1 VTKRA
6 RGEKGR
12 GRDPLAAPRSPD
24 ERAQPIAPG
33 RRERPTFHEATRAW
47 LAETFEAPT
56 EAQAR
61 AWPAILLGESTLLL
75 APTGSGKTLAAF
87 LAAIDRALFAEGA
100 SEDARGRKVLYLSP
114 LKALA
119 VDVER
124 NLRAP
129 LAGIERCA
137 RRLGVTT
144 RPLDVAIRTG
154 DTEAKERVRQAK
166 HAPDI
171 LITTP
176 ESLFLV
182 LTSNAREALV
192 DVDTV
197 IVDEIHAVLP
207 SKRGA
212 HLFLSLERLEALRRE
227 RRPDAPPLQRVGLSA
242 TQRPL
247 EEVARL
253 LGGGTIDGE
262 GRFVP
267 RPVTVLDARAPKPI
281 ELVVEV
287 PVDDMSQLGTRT
299 EGPEATSVTR
309 SIWPSIHPRL
319 VELVRAH
326 RSTMI
331 FVNSRRL
338 AERLAA
344 DLNETAGEELALAHH
359 GSLARE
365 QRVIIEDRLKKGTL
379 PAIVATSSLELG
391 LDLGAVDLVIQIEA
405 PPSVSS
411 GLQRIGRASHHVGGT
426 SRGIVFPKHRA
437 DLLASAALV
446 PRMLGGQVE
455 KTAYPRKPLDVLAQQ
470 LVAMV
475 AVDELTV
482 DEAFRRVRSAAPFAE
497 LTRTIFE
504 DVLDMLSGRYPSD
517 AFAELRPRITWDRHA
532 GTLRP
537 RESAKRLAILNAGV
551 IPDRGLYGVYLA
563 ESAAGSRPGTKSR
576 APSRRLGELDEE
588 MVFEAREGEVFL
600 LGATSWRIAEIT
612 RDQVLVTP
620 APGEPGKMPFWHG
633 DRVGRSA
640 EAGEIV
646 GKLVRDL
653 ARRKD
658 EQNVEVLVRDHALD
672 ARAAQNLVRYVR
684 DQQEAAETLPTDKTI
699 VIERFQDELGDY
711 RLCILSPWGARVH
724 APLAT
729 ALASRA
735 QSELGVETE
744 ALWTDDGIVLRF
756 PETDVPPD
764 VVALFP
770 SSDEV
775 EGLLVAGVSS
785 TALFAARFRECAGRA
800 LLLPRKTAAKRQ
812 PLWAQRKRAA
822 DLLSVASRFP
832 SFPIVL
838 ETYREVLEDVFDL
851 GALRELLGR
860 IEKRTIELVLVDSD
874 RPSPFAASV
883 LFSYVANFMYDADAP
898 LAERRAQA
906 LSIDY
911 ARLRELLGDVDLSE
925 ILGLD
930 AILAVEERLQGF
942 GARLEHAD
950 AIHDLLLLLG
960 DLSESELAAR
970 ARREDETL
978 EAAQLRLAPFVAAL
992 RSARRVITLRLAGEE
1007 RLVAVEDA
1015 SRFRDAV
1022 GCALPVGLPGA
1033 FLEPAAEPL
1042 VDLVARYARTHGPF
1056 YASQIAARLGLST
1069 DAVALALDVL
1079 EQRGRIVRGAFLP
1092 EDRRLVGEA
1101 AGHGSAT
1108 GERCDAD
1115 VLKQIKRRSL
1125 AALRKEIEPVSH
1137 EALARFLP
1145 RWHGIGDES
1154 RRVRGPG
1161 ALPAAIERLE
1171 GAPIPFEALLRDVL
1185 PARVEGFR
1193 PSDLDVLVASG
1204 ELVWRGIDPSGGGK
1218 IALFFVD
1225 RYAMLA
1231 PPQAPAEGEL
1241 ETRLL
1246 ALFES
1251 RGALFFHD
1259 MTRALAGVF
1268 VPDLVEALWSLVWKG
1283 LVTNDTLVPLRA
1295 RLAPE
1300 AVSRRR
1306 ARAAIT
1312 RTRTTPG
1319 TEGRWSLLPPIDAN
1333 ATDRRAT
1340 LVRTVLDRHGVLS
1353 RESTS
1358 IELDEA
1364 SFGRCYEVLRGLED
1378 AGRIRRG
1385 WFVEGLG
1392 ATQFAARGAD
1402 EMLRAAREPAGG
1414 QADAGPSALV
1424 LAACDPAQPYGAAL
1438 PWPPREGARPQRA
1451 NGAQVILLEGA
1462 VVGWLGRTEQS
1473 LLTFLPTAEP
1483 ARGRVIDALA
1493 DALAGL
1499 VRSGA
1504 RRSILLAS
1512 IDGESA
1518 MRSPLTEALLAR
1530 GFRHGLRGLLLRAG
1544 DAPRGAGTRPSTV
1557 LRSRPLAPAASAAG
1571 EADDWEDELFDEP
1584 DASS

>member
-1 VTKRA
+1 MTKREPST
-6 RGEKGR
+6 R
-12 GRDPLAAPRSPD
+12 RDRPPT
-24 ERAQPIAPG
+24 EREQSASVAG
-33 RRERPTFHEATRAW
+33 FSEATRAW

-56 EAQAR
+56 EAQVR
-61 AWPAILLGESTLLL
+61 AWPAIHRGESTLLL

-87 LAAIDRALFAEGA
+87 LVAIDRALFAQRA
-100 SEDARGRKVLYLSP
+100 TDARGHKVLYVSP

-137 RRLGVTT
+137 KRLRAADPTLPEP
-144 RPLDVAIRTG
+144 RLLDVAIRTG
-154 DTEAKERVRQAK
+154 DTDAKERQRQAK
-166 HAPDI
+166 KAPDI

-176 ESLFLV
+176 ESLFLI

-207 SKRGA
+207 SKRGS

-227 RRPDAPPLQRVGLSA
+227 RRPDAPALQRVGLSA

-247 EEVARL
+247 DEVARL
-253 LGGGTIDGE
+253 LGGGVIDAE
-262 GRFVP
+262 GRFAP
-267 RPVTVLDARAPKPI
+267 RAVTVLDARAPKPLEI
-281 ELVVEV
+281 TVEV
-287 PVDDMSQLGTRT
+287 PVEDMSELGTRT
-299 EGPEATSVTR
+299 EGPEATSVTK

-344 DLNETAGEELALAHH
+344 DLNETAGEEIALAHH

-365 QRVIIEDRLKKGTL
+365 QRVIIEDRLKKGLL

-426 SRGIVFPKHRA
+426 SRGVLFPKHRA
-437 DLLASAALV
+437 DLLASAAFV
-446 PRMLGGQVE
+446 PRMQKGEVE
-455 KTAYPRKPLDVLAQQ
+455 KTAYPRNALDVLAQQ
-470 LVAMV
+470 LVAMI

-482 DEAFRRVRSAAPFAE
+482 DEAYGRVRGAAPYAE
-497 LTRTIFE
+497 LSRALFE

-517 AFAELRPRITWDRHA
+517 AFAELRPRITWDRLA
-532 GTLRP
+532 GTLRS
-537 RESAKRLAILNAGV
+537 REGAKRLAILNAGV
-551 IPDRGLYGVYLA
+551 IPDRGLYGVFLA
-563 ESAAGSRPGTKSR
+563 ESAAPSTTASTKAR

-600 LGATSWRIAEIT
+600 LGATSWRIVEIT
-612 RDQVLVTP
+612 RDQVLVAP

-640 EAGEIV
+640 EAGEAV
-646 GKLVRDL
+646 GKLVREL
-653 ARRKD
+653 ARRGD
-658 EQNVEVLVRDHALD
+658 EQNVAALVRDHALD
-672 ARAAQNLVRYVR
+672 GRAAQNLVRYVR
-684 DQQEAAETLPTDKTI
+684 DQHEAIEALPTDKTL
-699 VIERFQDELGDY
+699 VVERFQDELGDY

-729 ALASRA
+729 AISSRA
-735 QSELGVETE
+735 RDELGVETE

-764 VVALFP
+764 VLQLLPTA
-770 SSDEV
+770 DEV
-775 EGLLVAGVSS
+775 EGLLVAGVSA

-800 LLLPRKTAAKRQ
+800 LLLPKKTVAKRQ

-822 DLLSVASRFP
+822 ARLSVASRFP

-851 GALRELLGR
+851 ASLRELLSK
-860 IEKRTIELVLVDSD
+860 IEKRTIEVRLVDSD

-925 ILGLD
+925 VLGLD

-960 DLSESELAAR
+960 DLRVDELAAR

-978 EAAQLRLAPFVAAL
+978 EDARARLAPHLDAL
-992 RSARRVITLRLAGEE
+992 RGARRVVVLRIAAEE
-1007 RLVAVEDA
+1007 RLVAIEDA
-1015 SRFRDAV
+1015 SRLRDAV
-1022 GCALPVGLPGA
+1022 GCSLPLGLPA
-1033 FLEPAAEPL
+1033 VFLEPAAEPML
-1042 VDLVARYARTHGPF
+1042 DLVGRYARTHGPF
-1056 YASQIAARLGLST
+1056 YASSIARRFGLAT
-1069 DAVALALDVL
+1069 DTVIGALEVL
-1079 EQRGRIVRGAFLP
+1079 EQRGRLVRGSFLP
-1092 EDRRLVGEA
+1092 EDRRLVGDAA
-1101 AGHGSAT
+1101 AG

-1145 RWHGIGDES
+1145 RWHGIGDDA
-1154 RRVRGPG
+1154 RKVRGPS
-1161 ALPAAIERLE
+1161 ALALAVERLE
-1171 GAPIPFEALLRDVL
+1171 SAPLPLEALLRDVL

-1193 PSDLDVLVASG
+1193 ASDLDVLVASG
-1204 ELVWRGIDPSGGGK
+1204 ELVWRGLDAAGGGR
-1218 IALFFVD
+1218 IALYFVD
-1225 RYAMLA
+1225 RYALL
-1231 PPQAPAEGEL
+1231 APAEGSAETEL
-1241 ETRLL
+1241 EQRLL
-1246 ALFES
+1246 TLFRE

-1259 MTRALAGVF
+1259 MTRSLGTVF
-1268 VPDLVEALWSLVWKG
+1268 GPDLVEALWSLVWKG

-1300 AVSRRR
+1300 AASKRR
-1306 ARAAIT
+1306 ARHAMP
-1312 RTRTTPG
+1312 RTRAIPG
-1319 TEGRWSLLPPIDAN
+1319 TEGRWSLLPPVDA
-1333 ATDRRAT
+1333 APTDRRAA
-1340 LVRTVLDRHGVLS
+1340 LVRTVLERHGVLT
-1353 RESTS
+1353 RESTG
-1358 IELDEA
+1358 IEHEDA
-1364 SFGRCYEVLRGLED
+1364 SFGRAYEVLRNLED

-1402 EMLRAAREPAGG
+1402 EMLRAAREPS
-1414 QADAGPSALV
+1414 DDPSTLV
-1424 LAACDPAQPYGAAL
+1424 LAATDPAQPYGAAL
-1438 PWPPREGARPQRA
+1438 PWPAREGARPQRA

-1473 LLTFLPTAEP
+1473 LLTFLPATEP

-1504 RRSILLAS
+1504 RRAIHLSS

-1544 DAPRGAGTRPSTV
+1544 DAARGATRPSTV
-1557 LRSRPLAPAASAAG
+1557 LRRAPLSREPIVAEPEPDL
-1571 EADDWEDELFDEP
+1571 DDWGDELGAETDEP
-1584 DASS
+1584 

>member
-1 VTKRA
+1 MSKREGPSDA
-6 RGEKGR
+6 RRKTSKV
-12 GRDPLAAPRSPD
+12 DVLA
-24 ERAQPIAPG
+24 G
-33 RRERPTFHEATRAW
+33 FHEATRTW
-47 LAETFEAPT
+47 LAETFERPT
-56 EAQAR
+56 EAQDR
-61 AWPAILLGESTLLL
+61 AWPAIHRGESTLLL

-87 LAAIDRALFAEGA
+87 LVAIDRALFRTDTKEA
-100 SEDARGRKVLYLSP
+100 ARGKKVLYVSP

-119 VDVER
+119 VDIER

-137 RRLGVTT
+137 KRIGDPT
-144 RPLDVAIRTG
+144 RTLDVAIRTG
-154 DTEAKERVRQAK
+154 DTDAKERARQAK

-176 ESLFLV
+176 ESLFLI
-182 LTSNAREALV
+182 LTSNAREALI

-207 SKRGA
+207 SKRGT

-227 RRPDAPPLQRVGLSA
+227 RRPDAPALQRIGLSA

-253 LGGGTIDGE
+253 LGGGTLDAQ
-262 GRFVP
+262 GRFVS
-267 RPVTVLDARAPKPI
+267 RPVTVLDARAPKAI
-281 ELVVEV
+281 EIQVEV
-287 PVDDMSQLGTRT
+287 PVEDMSQLGDRS
-299 EGPEATSVTR
+299 EGPDATKVTR

-365 QRVIIEDRLKKGTL
+365 QRVVIEDRLKKGTL

-446 PRMLGGQVE
+446 PRMHTGDVE
-455 KTAYPRKPLDVLAQQ
+455 KTAYPRNPVDVLAQQ
-470 LVAMV
+470 LVAMI

-497 LTRTIFE
+497 LSRTIFE

-517 AFAELRPRITWDRHA
+517 AFAELRPRITWDRHT
-532 GTLRP
+532 GVLRS
-537 RESAKRLAILNAGV
+537 REGAKRLAIMNAGV
-551 IPDRGLYGVYLA
+551 IPDRGLYGVFLA
-563 ESAAGSRPGTKSR
+563 ESAAGSKPNSKTKG
-576 APSRRLGELDEE
+576 PSRRLGELDEE
-588 MVFEAREGEVFL
+588 MVFESREGEVFL
-600 LGATSWRIAEIT
+600 LGASSWRIVEIT
-612 RDQVLVTP
+612 RDQVLVAP

-640 EAGEIV
+640 EAGEVV
-646 GKLVRDL
+646 GRLVRDI

-658 EQNVEVLVRDHALD
+658 DANVETLVRDHALD
-672 ARAAQNLVRYVR
+672 VRAANNLVRYVR
-684 DQQEAAETLPTDKTI
+684 DQHEAIEALPTDKTI

-729 ALASRA
+729 AISTRA
-735 QSELGVETE
+735 RDELGVETE

-756 PETDVPPD
+756 PETDTPPD
-764 VVALFP
+764 VLTLLPTA
-770 SSDEV
+770 DEV
-775 EGLLVAGVSS
+775 EGLLVAGVSA

-800 LLLPRKTAAKRQ
+800 LLLPRKTVAKRQ

-851 GALRELLGR
+851 ASLRELLGK
-860 IEKRTIELVLVDSD
+860 IEKRTIEIVLVDSD

-883 LFSYVANFMYDADAP
+883 LFSYVASFMYDADAP

-911 ARLRELLGDVDLSE
+911 ARLRELLGEVDLSE

-950 AIHDLLLLLG
+950 AVHDLLLLLG
-960 DLSESELAAR
+960 DLTTDELASRGRRAEEALDDAR
-970 ARREDETL
+970 AR
-978 EAAQLRLAPFVAAL
+978 LAPHVDAL
-992 RSARRVITLRLAGEE
+992 RTARRVIVLRLASQE
-1007 RLVAVEDA
+1007 RLVAIEDA

-1022 GCALPVGLPGA
+1022 GCALPVGLPA
-1033 FLEPAAEPL
+1033 TFLESAAEPL
-1042 VDLVARYARTHGPF
+1042 LDLVGRYARTHGPF
-1056 YASQIAARLGLST
+1056 YASQIAARFGLAIGDVVT
-1069 DAVALALDVL
+1069 ALDVL
-1079 EQRGRIVRGAFLP
+1079 EQRGRIVRGNFLP
-1092 EDRRLVGEA
+1092 EDRRLVGEQGA
-1101 AGHGSAT
+1101 S

-1145 RWHGIGDES
+1145 RWHGIEDFGTKWRSLSGSTGEREGASPSQANWSES
-1154 RRVRGPG
+1154 RRLRGSA
-1161 ALPAAIERLE
+1161 ALSGAIERLE
-1171 GAPIPFEALLRDVL
+1171 GVPIPLEALLRDVL

-1204 ELVWRGIDPSGGGK
+1204 EVVWRGIDAAGGGK
-1218 IALFFVD
+1218 IALYFTD
-1225 RYAMLA
+1225 RYALLS
-1231 PPQAPAEGEL
+1231 PQEGTAEGEL

-1246 ALFES
+1246 TLFREK
-1251 RGALFFHD
+1251 GALFFHD
-1259 MTRALAGVF
+1259 MSRALAGTF
-1268 VPDLVEALWSLVWKG
+1268 TPDLVEALWSLVWKG

-1295 RLAPE
+1295 RLQPE
-1300 AVSRRR
+1300 TPGKRRSRLAVTRSR
-1306 ARAAIT
+1306 A
-1312 RTRTTPG
+1312 TPG
-1319 TEGRWSLLPPIDAN
+1319 TEGRWSILPPIEAS
-1333 ATDRRAT
+1333 ATDRRAA
-1340 LVRTVLDRHGVLS
+1340 LVRTVLERHGIFT
-1353 RESTS
+1353 RESS
-1358 IELDEA
+1358 HVEIDDA

-1402 EMLRAAREPAGG
+1402 EMLRGTR
-1414 QADAGPSALV
+1414 DPSAEPTSLV
-1424 LAACDPAQPYGAAL
+1424 LAATDPAQPYGASL
-1438 PWPPREGARPQRA
+1438 PWPAREGAKAQRA
-1451 NGAQVILLEGA
+1451 NGAQVILLDGA
-1462 VVGWLGRTEQS
+1462 LVGWIGRTEQS
-1473 LLTFLPTAEP
+1473 LLTFLPTSEP
-1483 ARGRVIDALA
+1483 ARGRTIDALA

-1504 RRSILLAS
+1504 RRALMLAS

-1518 MRSPLTEALLAR
+1518 MRSPLTEALIAR

-1544 DAPRGAGTRPSTV
+1544 DAVRGPRGPSTV
-1557 LRSRPLAPAASAAG
+1557 LRSQASRPAP
-1571 EADDWEDELFDEP
+1571 ETDDWDDDPFEGDEAT
-1584 DASS
+1584 DA

>member
-1 VTKRA
+1 MPRA
-6 RGEKGR
+6 SEPRRKTR
-12 GRDPLAAPRSPD
+12 KTDVLA
-24 ERAQPIAPG
+24 G
-33 RRERPTFHEATRAW
+33 FHEATRTW
-47 LAETFEAPT
+47 LAETFEEPT
-56 EAQAR
+56 EAQDR
-61 AWPAILLGESTLLL
+61 AWPAIHRGESTLLL

-87 LAAIDRALFAEGA
+87 LVAIDRALFRTDAKDG
-100 SEDARGRKVLYLSP
+100 ARGRKVLYVSP

-119 VDVER
+119 VDIER

-137 RRLGVTT
+137 KRLATTT
-144 RPLDVAIRTG
+144 RTLDVAIRTG
-154 DTEAKERVRQAK
+154 DTDAKERARQAK

-176 ESLFLV
+176 ESLFLI
-182 LTSNAREALV
+182 LTSNAREALI

-207 SKRGA
+207 SKRGT
-212 HLFLSLERLEALRRE
+212 HLFLSLERLEALRSE
-227 RRPDAPPLQRVGLSA
+227 RRPDAPALQRIGLSA

-253 LGGGTIDGE
+253 LGGGTLDPQ
-262 GRFVP
+262 GRFVS
-267 RPVTVLDARAPKPI
+267 RPVTVLDARAPKAI
-281 ELVVEV
+281 EIRVEV
-287 PVDDMSQLGTRT
+287 PVEDMSQLGDRS
-299 EGPEATSVTR
+299 EGPEATNVTR

-365 QRVIIEDRLKKGTL
+365 QRVVIEDRLKKGTL

-426 SRGIVFPKHRA
+426 SRGILFPKHRA

-446 PRMLGGQVE
+446 PRMHGGEVE
-455 KTAYPRKPLDVLAQQ
+455 KTAYPRNPVDVLAQQ
-470 LVAMV
+470 LVAMI

-482 DEAFRRVRSAAPFAE
+482 DEAYRRVRGAAPFAE
-497 LTRTIFE
+497 LSRTIFE

-517 AFAELRPRITWDRHA
+517 AFAELRPRITWDRHS
-532 GTLRP
+532 GTLRS
-537 RESAKRLAILNAGV
+537 REGAKRLAIMNAGV
-551 IPDRGLYGVYLA
+551 IPDRGLYGVFLA
-563 ESAAGSRPGTKSR
+563 ESAAGSKPNTKTKG
-576 APSRRLGELDEE
+576 PSRRLGELDEE
-588 MVFEAREGEVFL
+588 MVFESREGEVFL
-600 LGATSWRIAEIT
+600 LGASSWRIVEIT
-612 RDQVLVTP
+612 RDQVLVAP

-640 EAGEIV
+640 EAGEVV
-646 GKLVRDL
+646 GRLVRDI

-658 EQNVEVLVRDHALD
+658 DANVEVLVRDHALD
-672 ARAAQNLVRYVR
+672 ERAANNLVRYVR
-684 DQQEAAETLPTDKTI
+684 DQHEAIEALPTDKTI

-729 ALASRA
+729 AISTRA
-735 QSELGVETE
+735 RDELGVETE

-756 PETDVPPD
+756 PETDTPPD
-764 VVALFP
+764 VLTLLPTA
-770 SSDEV
+770 DEV
-775 EGLLVAGVSS
+775 EGLLVAGVSA

-800 LLLPRKTAAKRQ
+800 LLLPRKTVAKRQ

-851 GALRELLGR
+851 ASLRELLAK
-860 IEKRTIELVLVDSD
+860 IEKRTIEIVLVDSD

-911 ARLRELLGDVDLSE
+911 ARLRELLGEVDLSE

-950 AIHDLLLLLG
+950 AVHDLLLLLG
-960 DLSESELAAR
+960 DLSIDELSAR
-970 ARREDETL
+970 ARREDETIDT
-978 EAAQLRLAPFVAAL
+978 ARARLTPFVDAL
-992 RSARRVITLRLAGEE
+992 RAARRVIVLRLAGQE
-1007 RLVAVEDA
+1007 RLVAIEDA

-1022 GCALPVGLPGA
+1022 GCSLPVGLPA
-1033 FLEPAAEPL
+1033 TFLESAAEPL
-1042 VDLVARYARTHGPF
+1042 LDLVGRYARTHGPF
-1056 YASQIAARLGLST
+1056 YASQIGARLGLAME
-1069 DAVALALDVL
+1069 DVIAALDQL
-1079 EQRGRIVRGAFLP
+1079 EQRGRVVRGNFLP
-1092 EDRRLVGEA
+1092 EDRRLVGD
-1101 AGHGSAT
+1101 AGAH

-1154 RRVRGPG
+1154 RKLRGHA
-1161 ALPAAIERLE
+1161 ALSGAIERLE
-1171 GAPIPFEALLRDVL
+1171 GVPIPLEALLRDVL
-1185 PARVEGFR
+1185 PARVDGFR

-1204 ELVWRGIDPSGGGK
+1204 EVVWRGIDAAGGGK
-1218 IALFFVD
+1218 IALYFTD
-1225 RYAMLA
+1225 RYALLS
-1231 PPQAPAEGEL
+1231 PVEGVAEGDL

-1246 ALFES
+1246 SLF
-1251 RGALFFHD
+1251 RDKGALFFHD
-1259 MTRALAGVF
+1259 MSRALGGTF
-1268 VPDLVEALWSLVWKG
+1268 TPDLVEALWSLVWKG

-1300 AVSRRR
+1300 TPSKRRSRLAVSRSR
-1306 ARAAIT
+1306 A
-1312 RTRTTPG
+1312 TPG
-1319 TEGRWSLLPPIDAN
+1319 TEGRWSILPPIEAS
-1333 ATDRRAT
+1333 ATDRRAA
-1340 LVRTVLDRHGVLS
+1340 LVRTVLERHGILT
-1353 RESTS
+1353 RESTAVE
-1358 IELDEA
+1358 IDDA

-1402 EMLRAAREPAGG
+1402 EMLRGTREPSS
-1414 QADAGPSALV
+1414 DPSTLV
-1424 LAACDPAQPYGAAL
+1424 LAATDPAQPYGASL
-1438 PWPPREGARPQRA
+1438 PWPAREGAKAQRA

-1462 VVGWLGRTEQS
+1462 LIGWIGRTEQS
-1473 LLTFLPTAEP
+1473 LLTFLPTSEP
-1483 ARGRVIDALA
+1483 ARARTVDALA

-1504 RRSILLAS
+1504 RRVLMLAS

-1518 MRSPLTEALLAR
+1518 MRSPLTEALIAR

-1544 DAPRGAGTRPSTV
+1544 DAVRGPRGPSTV
-1557 LRSRPLAPAASAAG
+1557 LRSQASRPVVA
-1571 EADDWEDELFDEP
+1571 ETDDWDDDPFEDDTVGETSP
-1584 DASS
+1584 DP

>member
-1 VTKRA
+1 MTARSRA
-6 RGEKGR
+6 RVE
-12 GRDPLAAPRSPD
+12 RDPVA
-24 ERAQPIAPG
+24 G
-33 RRERPTFHEATRAW
+33 FHEATRAW

-56 EAQAR
+56 EAQTK
-61 AWPAILLGESTLLL
+61 AWPAIMRGESTLLL

-87 LAAIDRALFAEGA
+87 LVAIDRALFSA
-100 SEDARGRKVLYLSP
+100 SGGDALRGRKVLYVSP

-137 RRLGVTT
+137 RRLGVAT

-154 DTEAKERVRQAK
+154 DTEARERARQAR

-182 LTSNAREALV
+182 LTSNAREALI

-212 HLFLSLERLEALRRE
+212 HLFVSLERLEALRRE
-227 RRPDAPPLQRVGLSA
+227 RRADARPLQRVGLSA

-253 LGGGTIDGE
+253 LGGGTVADD

-267 RPVTVLDARAPKPI
+267 RPVTVLDARAPKSI
-281 ELVVEV
+281 EVVVEV
-287 PVDDMSQLGTRT
+287 PVEDMSALGDRV

-319 VELVRAH
+319 VELVRSH

-365 QRVIIEDRLKKGTL
+365 QRVVIEDRLKKGSL

-411 GLQRIGRASHHVGGT
+411 GLQRVGRAGHHVGGT

-437 DLLASAALV
+437 DLLAAAALV
-446 PRMLGGQVE
+446 PRMLDGQVE

-475 AVDELTV
+475 AMDELSV
-482 DEAFRRVRSAAPFAE
+482 EEAFRRVRGAAPYAD
-497 LTRTIFE
+497 LSRAIFE

-517 AFAELRPRITWDRHA
+517 AFAELRPRLTWDRHA
-532 GTLRP
+532 GTLRS
-537 RESAKRLAILNAGV
+537 REGAKRLAILNAGV

-563 ESAAGSRPGTKSR
+563 DGGEGRGPTSKGR

-588 MVFEAREGEVFL
+588 MVFESREGEVFL
-600 LGATSWRIAEIT
+600 LGASSWRIAEIT

-640 EAGEIV
+640 EAGEVV

-653 ARRKD
+653 ARRDDAKNL
-658 EQNVEVLVRDHALD
+658 EILVRDHALD
-672 ARAAQNLVRYVR
+672 ARAATNLVRYVR
-684 DQQEAAETLPTDKTI
+684 DQQEAAEALPTDKTI

-729 ALASRA
+729 AISSRA

-744 ALWTDDGIVLRF
+744 ALWTDDGVVLRF

-764 VVALFP
+764 IVALFP
-770 SSDEV
+770 TAEEV
-775 EGLLVAGVSS
+775 EGLLVAGASS
-785 TALFAARFRECAGRA
+785 TSLFAARFRECAGRA

-860 IEKRTIELVLVDSD
+860 IEKRSIELVLVDSD

-883 LFSYVANFMYDADAP
+883 LFSYVASFMYDADAP

-925 ILGLD
+925 ILGLE
-930 AILAVEERLQGF
+930 AILGVEERLQGF

-960 DLSESELAAR
+960 DLSETDLAAR
-970 ARREDETL
+970 ARRDDESLDAARARLTPLL
-978 EAAQLRLAPFVAAL
+978 EKLRG
-992 RSARRVITLRLAGEE
+992 ARRVITLRLAGEE

-1022 GCALPVGLPGA
+1022 GAALPVGLPAA

-1056 YASQIAARLGLST
+1056 YASQIAARFGLSL
-1069 DAVALALDVL
+1069 DAVALALGVL

-1092 EDRRLVGEA
+1092 EDRQLVGET
-1101 AGHGSAT
+1101 AT
-1108 GERCDAD
+1108 HGERCDAD

-1145 RWHGIGDES
+1145 RWHGIGEQG
-1154 RRVRGPG
+1154 RRVRGPA
-1161 ALPAAIERLE
+1161 ALPTAIERLE

-1204 ELVWRGIDPSGGGK
+1204 ELVWRGVDPSGGGK

-1225 RYAMLA
+1225 RYGLLA
-1231 PPQAPAEGEL
+1231 PPQGQAEGEL

-1268 VPDLVEALWSLVWKG
+1268 APDLVEALWSLVWKG
-1283 LVTNDTLVPLRA
+1283 LVSNDTLVPLRA
-1295 RLAPE
+1295 RLSPE
-1300 AVSRRR
+1300 PLSRRR
-1306 ARAAIT
+1306 ARAAVA

-1319 TEGRWSLLPPIDAN
+1319 TEGRWSLLPPIDAG

-1340 LVRTVLDRHGVLS
+1340 LVRAVLERHGVLC

-1364 SFGRCYEVLRGLED
+1364 SFGRAYEVLRGLED

-1402 EMLRAAREPAGG
+1402 ELLRATREPS
-1414 QADAGPSALV
+1414 PEPTALV

-1438 PWPPREGARPQRA
+1438 PWPAREGARPQRA

-1462 VVGWLGRTEQS
+1462 LVGWLGRTEQS
-1473 LLTFLPTAEP
+1473 LLTFVPPAEP

-1504 RRSILLAS
+1504 RRAILLAS

-1544 DAPRGAGTRPSTV
+1544 DPPRGAVGPSTV
-1557 LRSRPLAPAASAAG
+1557 RRSRALAPAAAPGG
-1571 EADDWEDELFDEP
+1571 ETDDWGDEP
-1584 DASS
+1584 LDDDGATS